1 MAKDKINKS
10 KINAMAKKDSKQ
22 SSGKDARGK
31 FAKGNTISKDHGVDF
46 GSRPENRSNG
56 HWRKEDSY
64 SYQLRLMD
72 RMTVAD
78 FKAWIKNN
86 PEATRTMAQEKAYH
100 AQVKSRRELTWLKEV
115 TDRTEGKAPQNI
127 DLTTGGEKLANTFEA
142 QQAEILLALKNLLEG
157 DGVKSDK

>member
-10 KINAMAKKDSKQ
+10 KINAMVKTDSKQ

-31 FAKGNTISKDHGVDF
+31 FAKGNTIAKDHGVDF

-56 HWRKEDSY
+56 HWQKEDSY

-72 RMTVAD
+72 RMTVKK
-78 FKAWIKNN
+78 FNERIKNN
-86 PEATRTMAQEKAYH
+86 PEESRTLAQEKAYH
-100 AQVKSRRELTWLKEV
+100 AQLKSRTDLAYLKEV

-157 DGVKSDK
+157 DGRKSDK

>member
-10 KINAMAKKDSKQ
+10 KINAMVKTDSKQ
-22 SSGKDARGK
+22 SSGKDERGK

-72 RMTVAD
+72 RMTIKK
-78 FKAWIKNN
+78 FEEWIKNN
-86 PEATRTMAQEKAYH
+86 PEESRTLAQEKAYH
-100 AQVKSRRELTWLKEV
+100 AQLKSRTDLAYLKEV

-127 DLTTGGEKLANTFEA
+127 GLTTGGEKLANTFEA

-157 DGVKSDK
+157 DGRKSDK